1 MTLIAH
7 QTNGDSA
14 HDGVPKPT
22 HESTFL
28 DGVLRWPSTGLKVLI
43 VGGGP
48 AGLLTALECWKKGHD
63 VEVVEKNS
71 KNSTIGDVIF
81 IGPSALATF
90 KDYPSMLEE
99 YHRQSWDA
107 FCSYR
112 RLDGEEVCQPQ
123 EFEYNRDD
131 VQPHVAWP
139 LRIRTMV
146 SRPGMSIM
154 FYDQC
159 MRLGIPVKFGV
170 NVVDYIENAAE
181 GTGTAVTADG
191 QRLTADIVV
200 AADGLGT
207 KSHKVVM
214 GEAIRAVPTGFVICR
229 IFYRL
234 DPVKNKNLYEK
245 LIKTTRPDLR
255 THSGGDFH
263 CIFITANDSIV
274 IAITMPDDG
283 TASESW
289 AETITGDEFVSK
301 LPVTEGWDPLILE
314 GIRNIP
320 ENSIVKWQLCWRDPQ
335 PKWTSPE
342 GRILQL
348 GDSAH
353 AFIPSSI
360 SGASTALEDAQ
371 SLAECLR
378 LAGKKDANIGT
389 KVHELLRIRRASTLQ
404 RLGFANR
411 REMHREGGFE
421 EVMKSAA
428 KGGPMGLGK
437 WIWTHDPAKY
447 ATEKFAE
454 GRSHLE
460 NGTPFEHTNLP
471 KGFKWEPNWTMQEEI
486 EKEKRGIHTPD
497 LKMNGDWSI
506 Y

>member
-1 MTLIAH
+1 
-7 QTNGDSA
+7 
-14 HDGVPKPT
+14 
-22 HESTFL
+22 
-28 DGVLRWPSTGLKVLI
+28 
-43 VGGGP
+43 
-48 AGLLTALECWKKGHD
+48 
-63 VEVVEKNS
+63 
-71 KNSTIGDVIF
+71 
-81 IGPSALATF
+81 
-90 KDYPSMLEE
+90 MLEK

-112 RLDGEEVCQPQ
+112 RLDGEEVCPPQ
-123 EFEYNRDD
+123 DFEYNRDD
-131 VQPHVAWP
+131 VQPHVAWL

-146 SRPGMSIM
+146 SR
-154 FYDQC
+154 
-159 MRLGIPVKFGV
+159 
-170 NVVDYIENAAE
+170 
-181 GTGTAVTADG
+181 
-191 QRLTADIVV
+191 
-200 AADGLGT
+200 
-207 KSHKVVM
+207 
-214 GEAIRAVPTGFVICR
+214 
-229 IFYRL
+229 
-234 DPVKNKNLYEK
+234 PVKNKNLYEK
-245 LIKTTRPDLR
+245 LINTTRPDLR
-255 THSGGDFH
+255 THSGDDFH
-263 CIFITANDSIV
+263 CIFITANDFIF

-320 ENSIVKWQLCWRDPQ
+320 ENSIVKWQPCWRDTQ
-335 PKWTSPE
+335 AKWTSPE
-342 GRILQL
+342 GRILKL
-348 GDSAH
+348 GDNAH

-360 SGASTALEDAQ
+360 SGASTALEDTQ

-389 KVHELLRIRRASTLQ
+389 KVHELLRK
-404 RLGFANR
+404 
-411 REMHREGGFE
+411 GGFE
-421 EVMKSAA
+421 EMMKSAA

-447 ATEKFAE
+447 ATDKFAE

-486 EKEKRGIHTPD
+486 EKEKQGIHTPD

>member
-1 MTLIAH
+1 MIVSFQRLY
-7 QTNGDSA
+7 
-14 HDGVPKPT
+14 
-22 HESTFL
+22 
-28 DGVLRWPSTGLKVLI
+28 GVLRWPSTGLKVLI
-43 VGGGP
+43 VVGGP

-81 IGPSALATF
+81 IGSSALATF

-112 RLDGEEVCQPQ
+112 RLDGEEVCPPQ

-154 FYDQC
+154 FYEQC

-170 NVVDYIENAAE
+170 NVVDYVENAAE
-181 GTGTAVTADG
+181 GTATAVTADG
-191 QRLTADIVV
+191 QELTADIVV

-214 GEAIRAVPTGFVICR
+214 GEAIRAVPT
-229 IFYRL
+229 
-234 DPVKNKNLYEK
+234 
-245 LIKTTRPDLR
+245 DL
-255 THSGGDFH
+255 SF
-263 CIFITANDSIV
+263 AASSI
-274 IAITMPDDG
+274 DDG
-283 TASESW
+283 TVSESW

-411 REMHREGGFE
+411 REMHRKGGFE

-447 ATEKFAE
+447 ATDKFAE

-471 KGFKWEPNWTMQEEI
+471 KGFKWEPNWTMQGEIEI
-486 EKEKRGIHTPD
+486 EKQGIHTPD